1 MNRPRA
7 PLKLVV
13 LLEEDTATRD
23 RLIQFLQSF
32 AESGELESEIPQY
45 GIEVVACASR
55 EEVSDCLC
63 ADFAER
69 AECAAIV
76 LSDELV
82 QQKAPDDWRDEPWE
96 PTRWAEELRAT
107 YEDKT
112 YASIA
117 VMDERT
123 RVLDID
129 RVLFRDCGPGEF
141 IDVLKLVARK
151 LPYLAPPRPQKLRG
165 PVVVRPIDSMK
176 ELREYFKLRHQ
187 VYRPMGYLEE
197 NVENATSRMDIDWCD
212 TKAMH
217 VGAFALS
224 GLSGQPK
231 LVGTA
236 RVVVAPMGGQ
246 RYRGWTR
253 TLASEDSYLYRNLHR
268 TVLPLMLPIFHS
280 TDEMSDI
287 LGAVTKQKTVCGELS
302 RVIVTDEYRGVG
314 LFGLLMKVALCE
326 AKRAGAER
334 LFLECLE
341 IHERIYGKFG
351 FKTLEGMRGSAPG
364 VGRTM
369 IRMELDPVQVDLS
382 PGELRIIEEEG
393 YLCACQHRDCYSGE
407 YGDRDRLACPLGP
420 I

>member
-23 RLIQFLQSF
+23 RLIQFVQSF
-32 AESGELESEIPQY
+32 AESGKLESEIPQY
-45 GIEVVACASR
+45 GIEVVPC
-55 EEVSDCLC
+55 VSQQGVWDCL
-63 ADFAER
+63 R
-69 AECAAIV
+69 AHLVEINECAAIV
-76 LSDELV
+76 LSDKLV
-82 QQKAPDDWRDEPWE
+82 EED
-96 PTRWAEELRAT
+96 PTGWGKDLWTPTGWATELRED
-107 YEDKT
+107 YEDRR

-117 VMDERT
+117 VMDEWR
-123 RVLDID
+123 RVRDID

-141 IDVLKLVARK
+141 IHVLKLVARK
-151 LPYLAPPRPQKLRG
+151 LSYLTPPRRQKLRG
-165 PVVVRPIDSMK
+165 PVVVRPIESMK

-187 VYRPMGYLEE
+187 VYVPMGYLEE
-197 NVENATSRMDIDWCD
+197 DVENATSGMDIDWCD

-224 GLSGQPK
+224 GQSEQPE

-246 RYRGWTR
+246 RYRQWTR

-280 TDEMSDI
+280 TDQMSDI
-287 LGAVTKQKTVCGELS
+287 LSVVTKQETICGELS
-302 RVIVTDEYRGVG
+302 RVIVAHEYRGVG
-314 LFGLLMKVALCE
+314 LFTLLMKVALSQ

-369 IRMELDPVQVDLS
+369 IRMELDPLEVELS
-382 PGELRIIEEEG
+382 PGEARIIEEEG
-393 YLCACQHRDCYSGE
+393 YLCACQHGDCYSGE
-407 YGDRDRLACPLGP
+407 YEDRDRLACPLGP